1 MSDLVNQVHGQVKI
15 LDTFL
20 FYNEL
25 DLLKVRLAYLGEHVD
40 QFIITEANIDFA
52 GKPKPFLLNAEL
64 IRSLPFSEKIIYHQE
79 YIDLDS
85 FAWRY
90 PRCMRQLKFL
100 I

>member
-1 MSDLVNQVHGQVKI
+1 MSDLAKHTHGQAKV

-52 GKPKPFLLNAEL
+52 GKPKPFLLNTEL
-64 IRSLPFSEKIIYHQE
+64 IQSLPFFGKDCLS
-79 YIDLDS
+79 
-85 FAWRY
+85 
-90 PRCMRQLKFL
+90 PRMHWSWLICMA

>member
-1 MSDLVNQVHGQVKI
+1 MPDLAKRAHGQAKV

-52 GKPKPFLLNAEL
+52 GKPKPF
-64 IRSLPFSEKIIYHQE
+64 SLEVTMTSGCAAARLRASAMVWI
-79 YIDLDS
+79 
-85 FAWRY
+85 
-90 PRCMRQLKFL
+90 
-100 I
+100 